1 MRLSSEEFL
10 NSLLDLPV
18 VFDAKRSP
26 DGKHIALNILNIYSN
41 LDVFFIG
48 SDGQSKLN
56 TLTKT
61 IETTIFYEWWPN
73 SKSILVG
80 EDRGGNERVTLFRV
94 YLEEPLKLHPLTKLS
109 PNFYLR
115 SPSISPDG
123 KILYYFANYDFKK
136 LKETEV
142 SHLYSHSLSD
152 EEINLLT
159 SPEKPAY
166 NEGFL
171 NLNGTR
177 ILYCRSDITPGGIQ
191 WWVINTDG
199 SDNQEILNFGPE
211 SKVEAS
217 WLPDSDG
224 IVFITDTY
232 NDVKLKNRLTG
243 IYSVKKQTI
252 KWINK
257 LEESIG
263 PELSSHDFSGAF
275 VSRYD
280 PSTLILSEEIKT
292 KKQVYF
298 FNLNTQSVIKFPK
311 ISGTIYPLQ
320 KLENGRWL
328 SQYYGSTQP
337 TTYVSIST
345 DNISTISPENFIFLF
360 NTFSFSKIK
369 KHNLIQAEDFDWISK
384 DGKPVHGWLYRSSS
398 PNNKAIV
405 FVHGGPTY
413 HSSDELNVEIQYY
426 VSQGFNV
433 LDPNYRGSTG
443 YGTEFRDSIKKEGW
457 GKIEQFDIATGALA
471 MIERGFAKENKI
483 GITGTSYGGYSA
495 WCCITQF
502 PLIFHASAPVCGM
515 TDLIV
520 DYETT
525 RPDLR
530 PYSAEMMGGTPEEVP
545 ERYKKGS
552 PINFLHNI
560 KGKVL
565 IVQGLKDPN
574 VTPENVRVVENKLKI
589 HGIKYE
595 KLEFDDEGHG
605 IIRKRN
611 KHKKILTLANFFEK
625 SLI

>member
-1 MRLSSEEFL
+1 MRLSSKEFL
-10 NSLLDLPV
+10 NGLLDLPV
-18 VFDAKRSP
+18 VYDAKRSP

-41 LDVFFIG
+41 LDVFLVGI
-48 SDGQSKLN
+48 DDKSKLD

-61 IETTIFYEWWPN
+61 IETTVFYDWWPD

-94 YLEEPLKLHPLTKLS
+94 YLEEPLKLYPLTKAS
-109 PNFYLR
+109 PDFYLR
-115 SPSISPDG
+115 SPTISPDG

-136 LKETEV
+136 SKETEI
-142 SHLYSHSLSD
+142 SHLFSHSLSD
-152 EEINLLT
+152 EEINLLI

-171 NLNGTR
+171 NLDGTR

-199 SDNQEILNFGPE
+199 TDNQEILNFGPE

-217 WLPDSDG
+217 WLPDSDQ
-224 IVFITDTY
+224 IVFITDTF

-243 IYSVKKQTI
+243 IYSVQKQTI

-257 LEESIG
+257 LGESIG

-280 PSTLILSEEIKT
+280 PSTLILSEEIKAR
-292 KKQVYF
+292 KQVYF
-298 FNLNTQSVIKFPK
+298 FNLKTQSIIKFPK
-311 ISGTIYPLQ
+311 ISGTIVPIQ

-337 TTYVSIST
+337 TTYVSISIE
-345 DNISTISPENFIFLF
+345 NISTISSEDFTLLF
-360 NTFSFSKIK
+360 NNFSFSKVR
-369 KHNLIQAEDFDWISK
+369 KHNLIQAEDFNWISR
-384 DGKPVHGWLYRSSS
+384 DGKAVHGWLYKSAF

-457 GKIEQFDIATGALA
+457 GMAEQFDIATGAHA
-471 MIERGFAKENKI
+471 MIERGFATENKI

-495 WCCITQF
+495 WCCIAHF
-502 PLIFHASAPVCGM
+502 SSIFRASAPVCGM

-525 RPDLR
+525 RPDLK

-545 ERYKKGS
+545 ERYQQAS
-552 PINFLHNI
+552 PINFLNNI

-589 HGIKYE
+589 YGINYE

-611 KHKKILTLANFFEK
+611 KHKKILTIATFFEK